1 MPDAAAIVPIPAAI
15 VARDSA
21 SQPDNVW
28 HGDIVRVGFSRFIAT
43 QRWLFPLGALCLVV
57 PLVYNPWPALGVGI
71 IWMFA
76 GIAAAAAIGVAG
88 AIELARHLAL
98 PVRVSDGQASFNA
111 EEPGVV
117 ASKLWSRA
125 LIGSGR
131 RLRFDVGTYL
141 DTVGPAG
148 PRVLAISELPPA
160 LPIPGDVF
168 EEVDMGVDRTTSP
181 GRRKRLWI
189 SIIAFGVL
197 AAIQAA
203 LGRLSPTPTWWL
215 NMLFPGAM
223 VAVAIVQ
230 LRLIPVRLGGASASI
245 GEFGYRPWLGL
256 LPPAL
261 VPPRRFTRVDSV
273 LLLHELNHYPGGTAL
288 RVAFLRRDGATK
300 WLGFSE
306 GWKDPAFQ
314 QLLARWTY
322 RAAPLTR
329 AASTA

>member
-1 MPDAAAIVPIPAAI
+1 MPAPAAL
-15 VARDSA
+15 VADDSV
-21 SQPDNVW
+21 SRPDNVW
-28 HGDIVRVGFSRFIAT
+28 HGDIARIGFSRFIAT

-57 PLVYNPWPALGVGI
+57 PLVYNPWPVLGVGFVWI
-71 IWMFA
+71 FA
-76 GIAAAAAIGVAG
+76 GTAAAVAIGVAG
-88 AIELARHLAL
+88 ALELARHLGL
-98 PVRVSDGQASFNA
+98 PTRVSDGQESSGA
-111 EEPGVV
+111 EEPVVV
-117 ASKLWSRA
+117 ASRLWARA

-141 DTVGPAG
+141 DAVGPAG

-168 EEVDMGVDRTTSP
+168 EEVDMGVDRPTSP
-181 GRRKRLWI
+181 ARRKRLWM
-189 SIIAFGVL
+189 SLIAFGVL

-203 LGRLSPTPTWWL
+203 LGRLSPSPAWWL
-215 NMLFPGAM
+215 NMLFPGGM
-223 VAVAIVQ
+223 LAVAIVQ

-245 GEFGYRPWLGL
+245 GEFGDRPWLGL

-273 LLLHELNHYPGGTAL
+273 LLLHELIQYPGGTAL

-300 WLGFSE
+300 WIGFAE

-322 RAAPLTR
+322 RAAPLAR
-329 AASTA
+329 AGTTA